1 MILKPKKCVKMQL
14 KKLPFVMTYVPD
26 WHKTQKL
33 CIKAVD
39 DYADVFE
46 YVAECF
52 KSQEMC
58 DKVVDAG
65 HFVFYSIL
73 INLRYK
79 KYVTKLF
86 EKLFYGQMLSW
97 WI

>member
-1 MILKPKKCVKMQL
+1 MCNK
-14 KKLPFVMTYVPD
+14 D
-26 WHKTQKL
+26 
-33 CIKAVD
+33 VD
-39 DYADVFE
+39 DYVDVLE

-73 INLRYK
+73 DQFKI
-79 KYVTKLF
+79 
-86 EKLFYGQMLSW
+86 
-97 WI
+97 

>member
-1 MILKPKKCVKMQL
+1 MRN
-14 KKLPFVMTYVPD
+14 
-26 WHKTQKL
+26 
-33 CIKAVD
+33 KAVD
-39 DYADVFE
+39 DYVDVLE

>member
-14 KKLPFVMTYVPD
+14 KKLSFVMRYVPD

-33 CIKAVD
+33 CNKAVD

-73 INLRYK
+73 DQFKI
-79 KYVTKLF
+79 
-86 EKLFYGQMLSW
+86 
-97 WI
+97 